1 MAYSSEVYAAAKRIL
16 EERRT
21 GAQRLAELKK
31 ADVYAKIPE
40 IRRIDSELSRRMANL
55 SVLVLRGGKDLDPAL
70 ADMKAANAEIEQKRS
85 AILSEN
91 GLPKDNYPMQLTL
104 LPE

>member
-21 GAQRLAELKK
+21 GAQRLSELKK

-55 SVLVLRGGKDLDPAL
+55 SMLVLRGNENLDDVLSEINAQND
-70 ADMKAANAEIEQKRS
+70 AAKRQKAEL
-85 AILSEN
+85 LSEN
-91 GLPKDNYPMQLTL
+91 GLPADS
-104 LPE
+104 E